1 MKVVLL
7 DTGRGRNV
15 ASVDLWRTQLELEEG
30 DELALISWNHPKLAL
45 PVVDQLVFGPTL
57 QWNRPEP
64 ARPNV
69 TLPRRRAGRYRSS
82 AADLPRTDPRR
93 LATSLAVRLRGADL
107 AAVKRLAPVTDKIL
121 GPGGHPVNLLSGST
135 TLGAKV
141 RERAGVTSDGVATD
155 FALAVAHSNQAA
167 ELAAWADLIVPFDV
181 RSRKAAWVLAK
192 RVPGPAV
199 PVDMNAAVRIVRA
212 HHAQRASDKGAGTS
226 A

>member
-69 TLPRRRAGRYRSS
+69 TLPLRRAGRYRSS

-93 LATSLAVRLRGADL
+93 LATSLAVRAAEEGPAPPLAQPLGRPEHAVGA
-107 AAVKRLAPVTDKIL
+107 A
-121 GPGGHPVNLLSGST
+121 
-135 TLGAKV
+135 
-141 RERAGVTSDGVATD
+141 ERRRVEQQLD
-155 FALAVAHSNQAA
+155 FALVAWPARDEVDDA
-167 ELAAWADLIVPFDV
+167 EVALHPIGPERRPDP
-181 RSRKAAWVLAK
+181 SR
-192 RVPGPAV
+192 RCH
-199 PVDMNAAVRIVRA
+199 R
-212 HHAQRASDKGAGTS
+212 
-226 A
+226 

>member
-15 ASVDLWRTQLELEEG
+15 ASVDLWRTQLELEER

-107 AAVKRLAPVTDKIL
+107 AAAKRLAPVTDKIL

-141 RERAGVTSDGVATD
+141 RSIIEGDPVDLIETLAHRIAHEC
-155 FALAVAHSNQAA
+155 LRHPAVAWA
-167 ELAAWADLIVPFDV
+167 EVTVHKPDAPIEATFTDV
-181 RSRKAAWVLAK
+181 ALTIRRSR
-192 RVPGPAV
+192 G
-199 PVDMNAAVRIVRA
+199 RA
-212 HHAQRASDKGAGTS
+212 DDD
-226 A
+226 